1 MHKSRGKYEP
11 KERNYT
17 KYLNKTSG
25 DDKQNVY
32 NEYMLYSHI
41 LEREREGGKK
51 DGINSRL

>member
-11 KERNYT
+11 KERNDT